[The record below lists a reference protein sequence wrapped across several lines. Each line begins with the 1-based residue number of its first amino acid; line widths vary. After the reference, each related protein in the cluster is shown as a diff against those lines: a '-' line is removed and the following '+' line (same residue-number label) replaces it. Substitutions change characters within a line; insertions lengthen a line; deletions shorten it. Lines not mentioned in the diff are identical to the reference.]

1 MNKVYYNQERAR
13 SPTDYLNSQE
23 ENKMKYEVEMSC
35 GHTETIQL
43 FGKCADRERKIEWL
57 ERYGLCEECKK
68 EKAAEEMKKAEEA
81 GLPELEGSEKQIA
94 WAAKIR
100 NGFMPKAKEA
110 LEKSHGHPRAKA
122 WYDWFA
128 GQTDASFWIDIRLDS
143 IGMIIAEWKHENPI
157 KKEA

>member
-1 MNKVYYNQERAR
+1 
-13 SPTDYLNSQE
+13 
-23 ENKMKYEVEMSC
+23 MKYEVKMSC

-57 ERYGLCEECKK
+57 ERCGLCEECKK
-68 EKAAEEMKKAEEA
+68 EQVAKEIKKAEEA

-110 LEKSHGHPRAKA
+110 LERNSKAPFAKE
-122 WYDWFA
+122 WYDWFV
-128 GQTDASFWIDIRLDS
+128 GQTRASYWIDIRDDT
-143 IGMIIAEWKHENPI
+143 IREIVKNWYETVYT
-157 KKEA
+157 KKEV

>member
-1 MNKVYYNQERAR
+1 
-13 SPTDYLNSQE
+13 
-23 ENKMKYEVEMSC
+23 MKYEVKMSC

-68 EKAAEEMKKAEEA
+68 EQAAKEIKKAEEA

-110 LEKSHGHPRAKA
+110 LERNSKAPFAKE
-122 WYDWFA
+122 WYDWFFS
-128 GQTDASFWIDIRLDS
+128 QTKASYWIDIRDDT
-143 IGMIIAEWKHENPI
+143 IREIVKNWYKNVYT

>member
-1 MNKVYYNQERAR
+1 
-13 SPTDYLNSQE
+13 
-23 ENKMKYEVEMSC
+23 MKYEVKMSC

-68 EKAAEEMKKAEEA
+68 EQVAKEIKKAEEA

-110 LEKSHGHPRAKA
+110 LERNSKVPFAKD
-122 WYDWFA
+122 WYDWFVS
-128 GQTDASFWIDIRLDS
+128 QTKASYWIDIRDDT
-143 IGMIIAEWKHENPI
+143 IREIVKNWYETVYT

>member
-1 MNKVYYNQERAR
+1 
-13 SPTDYLNSQE
+13 
-23 ENKMKYEVEMSC
+23 MKYEVKMSC

-68 EKAAEEMKKAEEA
+68 EQAAKEIKKAEEA

-100 NGFMPKAKEA
+100 NGFLPKAKEA
-110 LEKSHGHPRAKA
+110 LERAKHLSPKN
-122 WYDWFA
+122 
-128 GQTDASFWIDIRLDS
+128 GT
-143 IGMIIAEWKHENPI
+143 IGLLARQMLHIGLISEMILSAKL
-157 KKEA
+157 

>member
-1 MNKVYYNQERAR
+1 
-13 SPTDYLNSQE
+13 
-23 ENKMKYEVEMSC
+23 MKYEVKMSC

-68 EKAAEEMKKAEEA
+68 EQAAKEIKKAEEA

-110 LEKSHGHPRAKA
+110 LERNSKAPFAKE
-122 WYDWFA
+122 WYE
-128 GQTDASFWIDIRLDS
+128 TVYT
-143 IGMIIAEWKHENPI
+143 

>member
-1 MNKVYYNQERAR
+1 
-13 SPTDYLNSQE
+13 
-23 ENKMKYEVEMSC
+23 MKYEVKMSC

-57 ERYGLCEECKK
+57 ERYVLCEECKK
-68 EKAAEEMKKAEEA
+68 EQAAKEIKKAEEA

-110 LEKSHGHPRAKA
+110 LERNSKAPFAKE
-122 WYDWFA
+122 WHDWFFS
-128 GQTDASFWIDIRLDS
+128 QTKASYWIDIRDDT
-143 IGMIIAEWKHENPI
+143 IREIVKNWYENVYT

>member
-1 MNKVYYNQERAR
+1 
-13 SPTDYLNSQE
+13 
-23 ENKMKYEVEMSC
+23 MKYEVKMSC

-57 ERYGLCEECKK
+57 ERYGFCEECKK
-68 EKAAEEMKKAEEA
+68 EQAAKEIKKAEEA

-110 LEKSHGHPRAKA
+110 LERNSKSPFAKE
-122 WYDWFA
+122 WYDWFVS
-128 GQTDASFWIDIRLDS
+128 QTKASYWIDIRDDT
-143 IGMIIAEWKHENPI
+143 IRETVKNWYETAYA